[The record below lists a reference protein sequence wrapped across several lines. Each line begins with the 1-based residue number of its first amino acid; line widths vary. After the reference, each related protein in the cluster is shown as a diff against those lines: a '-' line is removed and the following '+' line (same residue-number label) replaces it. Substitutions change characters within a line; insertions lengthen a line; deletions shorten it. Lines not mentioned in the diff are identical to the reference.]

1 MDTNVCPHRV
11 RIKWW
16 SYFLVGNVGTTLSR
30 LWEEH
35 VGRAASTGRQMM
47 EETVQSDGVLYP
59 LGDAGPSVPSTA
71 LMFKLLYEHSNR
83 RTDGR
88 RLSWKYYIMLLSVT
102 ENTDFNK

>member
-1 MDTNVCPHRV
+1 M
-11 RIKWW
+11 
-16 SYFLVGNVGTTLSR
+16 GNIGTTLSR

-47 EETVQSDGVLYP
+47 QETVQSDGVLCP

-71 LMFKLLYEHSNR
+71 LMFKLLDEHSNK
-83 RTDGR
+83 RTGGR
-88 RLSWKYYIMLLSVT
+88 RLSWKHHIMLLSVT